1 MISGFKLSVSS
12 GPAGTVVHDWV
23 VDARIAGPA
32 LGARPA

>member
-23 VDARIAGPA
+23 VDGPA